1 LFEQRSY
8 RAASDCFRKVTELE
22 PVYGP
27 VYLRLGRCL
36 AGQGDRAE
44 ALLAFQAAVRYLP
57 QQAGARRQLGVLLA
71 RGGRPDEA
79 LTQLR
84 QALQLQPGDTKPR
97 ELLNEVSGR
106 AP

>member
-27 VYLRLGRCL
+27 AYRAWGCL
-36 AGQGDRAE
+36 AGQGTGAM
-44 ALLAFQAAVRYLP
+44 ALRAFQAAVRYMP
-57 QQAGARRQLGVLLA
+57 QQAEARRELGALLA
-71 RGGRPDEA
+71 REGRRDEA
-79 LTQLR
+79 VTQLR
-84 QALQLQPGDTKPR
+84 QALQLQPGDTKAK
-97 ELLNEVSGR
+97 ELLDEVSGR